1 MQDLFKDP
9 SNVDEI
15 KEQIINCPTVKDVIE
30 IINNVYPYWLVNTI
44 DDYSEDYPHLTKNW
58 EIICEKFQIQKQKI
72 IVVEDIVN
80 DSEHKLVKFF
90 ADYFTSVGCIV
101 RTKCDIIP
109 CIVCNRGIPN
119 EVIYS
124 KMKELEMNIPEKWLA
139 KCVNC

>member
-119 EVIYS
+119 EEIYS

>member
-1 MQDLFKDP
+1 M
-9 SNVDEI
+9 
-15 KEQIINCPTVKDVIE
+15 
-30 IINNVYPYWLVNTI
+30 NTI

-119 EVIYS
+119 EEIYS

>member
-30 IINNVYPYWLVNTI
+30 IINSVYPSWLVNTI

-58 EIICEKFQIQKQKI
+58 EIICAKFQIQKQKI

-80 DSEHKLVKFF
+80 DSEHTLVKFF

-101 RTKCDIIP
+101 RTKYDIVP

-119 EVIYS
+119 EEIYN
-124 KMKELEMNIPEKWLA
+124 KMKELEMNVPEKWLA
-139 KCVNC
+139 KCINC